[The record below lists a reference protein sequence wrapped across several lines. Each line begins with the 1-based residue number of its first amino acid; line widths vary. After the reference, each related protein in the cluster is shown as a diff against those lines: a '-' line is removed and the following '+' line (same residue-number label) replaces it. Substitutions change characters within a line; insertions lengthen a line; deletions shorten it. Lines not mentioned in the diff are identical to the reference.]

1 MARSVPLSLQ
11 LPPHNVD
18 ARAAATAA
26 TSRALR
32 AALAASLRSACS
44 GFARASARLAVRR
57 CAHRLCTVLRTS
69 ASATAP
75 TSAHCRSRCS
85 RHSCGRSCGAPPH
98 YVRHCLAQ
106 CAPHR
111 RPLNRRG
118 GSDPPASPASIFRS
132 FIQRESP
139 IRPAGP
145 ALGSTPDA
153 AGCGGVPWSPMSCL
167 FGAKRGQRAS
177 CDCWTECMLW
187 EGDPILLES
196 FDLFRSCFPEHTRN
210 SPEHT
215 PEFPEHTALS
225 APGLLRSRRYQL
237 PDRAQFA
244 RRDLPGDSR
253 ARTGHRSGQ
262 LISTTNSPLPAPKN
276 GEPAGLIQAR
286 NDSIG
291 VRRTKLV
298 ETDVCSA

>member
-1 MARSVPLSLQ
+1 MARSVPFSLQ
-11 LPPHNVD
+11 PPPHDVD

-75 TSAHCRSRCS
+75 TSAHCRSLACS
-85 RHSCGRSCGAPPH
+85 RHSCGRSCGARPH
-98 YVRHCLAQ
+98 FVRHCLAQ

-145 ALGSTPDA
+145 ALGSTPHA
-153 AGCGGVPWSPMSCL
+153 SMMPACHGAPCPAFSAPFGVNRGRAIVGPSVCRSETRGSSSPCPCTAPPVMPRNSRMP
-167 FGAKRGQRAS
+167 GAKHERNTSDMRVLRPGRHDWHPLSVNETRAQCAGFWDVRPGCARPGARPAQSGASPRSDSWNARAS
-177 CDCWTECMLW
+177 ATSASS
-187 EGDPILLES
+187 S
-196 FDLFRSCFPEHTRN
+196 FWRPSRSIASR
-210 SPEHT
+210 
-215 PEFPEHTALS
+215 LS
-225 APGLLRSRRYQL
+225 V
-237 PDRAQFA
+237 
-244 RRDLPGDSR
+244 
-253 ARTGHRSGQ
+253 
-262 LISTTNSPLPAPKN
+262 
-276 GEPAGLIQAR
+276 AR
-286 NDSIG
+286 NQ
-291 VRRTKLV
+291 V
-298 ETDVCSA
+298 

>member
-1 MARSVPLSLQ
+1 MARSVPFSLQ
-11 LPPHNVD
+11 PPPHDVD

-85 RHSCGRSCGAPPH
+85 RHSCGRSCGARPH
-98 YVRHCLAQ
+98 FARHCLAQ
-106 CAPHR
+106 YAPHR

-139 IRPAGP
+139 IRPPGP
-145 ALGSTPDA
+145 ALGSTPHA
-153 AGCGGVPWSPMSCL
+153 SMMPGVPWRSYVLPFRRHSGSIGAVRLLDRAYVGPKLADHHRPVPARPRLSCRETRGCPERNTSDMRVLRPRRHDWHPLSVNETRAQCAGFRDVRPGCARPGARPAQSGASPRSDSWN
-167 FGAKRGQRAS
+167 ARAS
-177 CDCWTECMLW
+177 ATSASS
-187 EGDPILLES
+187 S
-196 FDLFRSCFPEHTRN
+196 FWRPSRSIASR
-210 SPEHT
+210 
-215 PEFPEHTALS
+215 LS
-225 APGLLRSRRYQL
+225 V
-237 PDRAQFA
+237 
-244 RRDLPGDSR
+244 
-253 ARTGHRSGQ
+253 
-262 LISTTNSPLPAPKN
+262 
-276 GEPAGLIQAR
+276 AR
-286 NDSIG
+286 NQ
-291 VRRTKLV
+291 V
-298 ETDVCSA
+298 